1 MSYDG
6 RMRPSALFVIGA
18 VLLLAGV
25 AVSIL
30 GGDEGM
36 WRVARSVLAG
46 GGAGLLAATFIT
58 SRRNKKAG
66 EQSN

>member
-1 MSYDG
+1 M
-6 RMRPSALFVIGA
+6 IGA

-58 SRRNKKAG
+58 SRRNKKAD